1 MRFDSKTTI
10 YVAVGIVAVGFVVIF
25 LGWNGAAERDFV
37 EGQLPYV
44 ISGGLTGL
52 GIVAIGVA
60 VAVVEARRRDTAE
73 LVAKIDRL
81 LEHLGDDVDG
91 AARAPDQVGSFRE
104 SRAKKATGSSTGS
117 AGSAGSAGSSRADS
131 SRAGRSRR
139 SKAGKEPRRARTRAT

>member
-1 MRFDSKTTI
+1 MNFDSKTTI

-44 ISGGLTGL
+44 ISGGITGL
-52 GIVAIGVA
+52 GIVAIGIA

-91 AARAPDQVGSFRE
+91 AAARTPDQVGSFRE
-104 SRAKKATGSSTGS
+104 SRAKKATGGS
-117 AGSAGSAGSSRADS
+117 AGSARSAGSGGSAGSSRT
-131 SRAGRSRR
+131 GRSRR
-139 SKAGKEPRRARTRAT
+139 SKTGKAPRRARTKAT

>member
-1 MRFDSKTTI
+1 MKFDNKSTI

-37 EGQLPYV
+37 EGQFPYL
-44 ISGGLTGL
+44 ISGGITGL
-52 GIVAIGVA
+52 GIVAIGIA

-91 AARAPDQVGSFRE
+91 AAGRAPDQVGSFRE
-104 SRAKKATGSSTGS
+104 SRAKKATGSSPEK
-117 AGSAGSAGSSRADS
+117 AGSAGSSRAGS
-131 SRAGRSRR
+131 SRSGKSRR
-139 SKAGKEPRRARTRAT
+139 SKAGKAPRRARTKTT